1 MDKKTQDSSIKQ
13 RQIIAMACGHF
24 DFSKEDK
31 KAMLMDRYK
40 EESTTGLNYAQAEE
54 VIDDFVSKG
63 FVIRSTKRK
72 YMRRTTVTGKKSGQL
87 VALASPAELS
97 KIDAVAGLI
106 SWRVENGL
114 QKWMKKRFKITQVK
128 TAWEAFRVI
137 EGLKG
142 MFKNQMKKEHGP
154 DWYQEPYEDVEI
166 CYFIAEHFPA
176 MVNGHPLP
184 AYARVRDLEELRNIT
199 ACMAG

>member
-1 MDKKTQDSSIKQ
+1 MNKRNRESSIKQ
-13 RQIIAMACGHF
+13 RQIIGMACVHF
-24 DFSKEDK
+24 AMNKDDK
-31 KAMLMDRYK
+31 KAMLMDRFK
-40 EESTTGLNYAQAEE
+40 EESTTDLSYAQAED

-72 YMRRTTVTGKKSGQL
+72 YMKRKSFTGKKSGKL

-114 QKWMKKRFKITQVK
+114 QKWMKKRFKIDQVK
-128 TAWEAFRVI
+128 TSHNAFVVI

-142 MFKNQMKKEHGP
+142 MFENQMKKKHGP
-154 DWYQEPYEDVEI
+154 DWWQEPYEDIEV
-166 CYFIAEHFPA
+166 CYYIVQHFPA
-176 MVNGHPLP
+176 MTNGHPLP
-184 AYARVRDLEELRNIT
+184 AYAKVRDLEDWRKT
-199 ACMAG
+199 KACMVG